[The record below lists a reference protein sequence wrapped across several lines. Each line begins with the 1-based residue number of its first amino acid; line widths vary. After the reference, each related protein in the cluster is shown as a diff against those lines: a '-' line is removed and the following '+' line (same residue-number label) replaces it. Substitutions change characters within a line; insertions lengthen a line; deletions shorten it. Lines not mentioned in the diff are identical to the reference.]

1 MKKYEIKEEI
11 GDGAFGIVYEGRNKE
26 TNQKVAIKRLKRK
39 YSTIEQILSKAEVKV
54 LRQLNND
61 NIVQLK
67 EVIKEKTGVVSYI
80 FEYCDCNLYDFIE
93 NHREK
98 KKKIPEPIICE
109 IIYQIV
115 KGMKYMHAKKFFHRD
130 LKPENILVV
139 LNNYSLD
146 NMIPNQVKI
155 KIADFGTAKE
165 IPSNNSNSIPLTD
178 YVCTRWY
185 RAPEC
190 VFRGDIYDE
199 KVDIWAIGCIMAE
212 LYRLSAIFQGE
223 NEFDQ
228 INQILKI
235 LGTPTRSKW
244 PWGYYQADLL
254 GVQLPVYYKKD
265 LKNILGD
272 ISKEGINLINELFTF
287 DSTKRPS
294 CSEILNH
301 PYFKIIQKPKNI
313 ITKNLNNSTRKNN
326 LIMNTFINVNNNDH
340 KDCNSRNNNK
350 YMTINSNNNNF
361 MNIIEK
367 KINNNDKNKTTTT
380 KKNNN
385 TYIQKRNITKKL
397 NENIFSIK
405 EYKANIN
412 LNNDKINKDKISQTI
427 SVTDKKQKN
436 MKYVKLNETK
446 LGLVTKKLLQFKK
459 NKEEK
464 KNDDKDLI
472 LHRIRRNEDE
482 TDYFNSNKSKNSYFT
497 KNIKLED
504 KDDKE
509 GKDDLRYKSIET
521 TGIKRNTLSTTKKIL
536 SHLENIKNVNE
547 IKKSDNYK
555 KVNIVYNNSYNN
567 SSIHWINHKN
577 KSKNNSNSKHKN
589 LTNASSKSNKLQK
602 LNTIT
607 TNKPKI
613 NGRNVIKNINTKVI
627 YSGNNKERKSENITN
642 KYHSNHKLY
651 ISKGKKSP
659 KNHHKIGFNNY
670 KRQIYSDK
678 YHTYNDNN
686 SYNNICICFM
696 GRTDSANKNATLN
709 GTNYRTLGASQNIK
723 SYNSYFRNINTPKK
737 YFLNNNISTNNLLS
751 MSPFS
756 KRINKVNSLLSTII
770 YSNDKNIR
778 KNIITKSQSLIK
790 NNISSIKM
798 NSNNISYKN
807 GFYKNPIKMIN
818 NDNTDNKRKK
828 ILPNISSNKS
838 KL

>member
-39 YSTIEQILSKAEVKV
+39 YSTIEQILSKSEVKV
-54 LRQLNND
+54 LRELNND
-61 NIVQLK
+61 NIVKLK

-93 NHREK
+93 NHREN
-98 KKKIPEPIICE
+98 KKKIPEQIICE

-115 KGMKYMHAKKFFHRD
+115 KGMKYMHSKKFFHRD
-130 LKPENILVV
+130 LKPENILVI

-165 IPSNNSNSIPLTD
+165 IPTNNRNSIPLTD

-301 PYFKIIQKPKNI
+301 PYFNIIPKPKNI
-313 ITKNLNNSTRKNN
+313 ITKNLKNLARKNN
-326 LIMNTFINVNNNDH
+326 HIMNTFIKINNNNNH
-340 KDCNSRNNNK
+340 KDCSSRNNNK
-350 YMTINSNNNNF
+350 YMTINSNNNKNF
-361 MNIIEK
+361 MSIVEK
-367 KINNNDKNKTTTT
+367 KINNNNKNKTTTT

-385 TYIQKRNITKKL
+385 TYISKRNITKKL
-397 NENIFSIK
+397 NDNLFNIK
-405 EYKANIN
+405 EYKANTN
-412 LNNDKINKDKISQTI
+412 LNNDKINKDKMLQTM
-427 SVTDKKQKN
+427 SATDKKQKN

-464 KNDDKDLI
+464 KNDDKELI

-482 TDYFNSNKSKNSYFT
+482 IDYFSSNKHKNSYFT
-497 KNIKLED
+497 KNINLED
-504 KDDKE
+504 KD
-509 GKDDLRYKSIET
+509 GKDDLRYKSLET
-521 TGIKRNTLSTTKKIL
+521 TSIKRNALSTTKKIF

-567 SSIHWINHKN
+567 SSIHWINYKN
-577 KSKNNSNSKHKN
+577 KSKNNSINNHKN
-589 LTNASSKSNKLQK
+589 LINASSKNNKLQK
-602 LNTIT
+602 SNTIT
-607 TNKPKI
+607 INKPKN

-627 YSGNNKERKSENITN
+627 YSEKNTERKSENITN
-642 KYHSNHKLY
+642 KYHDNHKLY
-651 ISKGKKSP
+651 ISKGKNSP
-659 KNHHKIGFNNY
+659 KNHHKIDFNNH

-678 YHTYNDNN
+678 YHTYNDSN
-686 SYNNICICFM
+686 SYNNICICIL
-696 GRTDSANKNATLN
+696 GRTDSANKNATHS
-709 GTNYRTLGASQNIK
+709 GTNHLTLGANQNIK
-723 SYNSYFRNINTPKK
+723 SYNSYYRNINTPKK
-737 YFLNNNISTNNLLS
+737 NFLN
-751 MSPFS
+751 
-756 KRINKVNSLLSTII
+756 
-770 YSNDKNIR
+770 
-778 KNIITKSQSLIK
+778 
-790 NNISSIKM
+790 
-798 NSNNISYKN
+798 
-807 GFYKNPIKMIN
+807 
-818 NDNTDNKRKK
+818 K
-828 ILPNISSNKS
+828 I
-838 KL
+838 